1 MGRLVVGRRL
11 VSTSLPLLF
20 LIQATHATP
29 STPFSPPL
37 ASVEPHL
44 FVTESSV
51 LYGDSNCFELT
62 VQRDSQIE
70 YPVGQLRCWS
80 MGYQGAT
87 TCVKDAYLETL
98 LKLDI

>member
-1 MGRLVVGRRL
+1 MGRLVVGRWL
-11 VSTSLPLLF
+11 VSSSLPHLF

-44 FVTESSV
+44 FVTESRV
-51 LYGDSNCFELT
+51 LFGDSNCFELT

-70 YPVGQLRCWS
+70 YPVGQLRCWN
-80 MGYQGAT
+80 MEGQGAPT
-87 TCVKDAYLETL
+87 RVKDAYLETL